1 MTANFRYFPVGM
13 CAALMRVLNQPLT
26 IAEHEAKTGEV
37 SEGVVP

>member
-1 MTANFRYFPVGM
+1 MERFAEFFKLPDGV
-13 CAALMRVLNQPLT
+13 VLNQPLT